1 MFAVATFPT
10 VKRSKRGYDPE
21 EVDRFL
27 KLARRAYEGDDAVP
41 LTAEDIRRTGFTLH
55 RGGYRADAVDG
66 ALERLEDA
74 FAARERARA
83 RQELGDKR
91 WLEEARATAQVILN
105 RLGRPEG
112 KKFDRTSIFTI
123 GYNKREVDRFA
134 KRALRYFRDGMPM
147 SVDEVRTAVFRQQRH
162 GYREA
167 QVDLLLD
174 AVVDVMLAVR

>member
-1 MFAVATFPT
+1 MANFPT

-27 KLARRAYEGDDAVP
+27 RLARRAYEGDPDVP
-41 LTAEDIRRTGFTLH
+41 LTAEDIRRTGFALQ
-55 RGGYRADAVDG
+55 RGGYEPGVVDG

-74 FAARERARA
+74 FASRERVQA
-83 RQELGDKR
+83 RQALGDR
-91 WLEEARATAQVILN
+91 QWLDDARGTAQVILN
-105 RLGRPEG
+105 RLGRPDAQ
-112 KKFDRTSIFTI
+112 KFQHASIFTI

-134 KRALRYFRDGMPM
+134 KRLVRYFRDGMPM
-147 SVDEVRTAVFRQQRH
+147 SVDEVRTVVFRQQRN

-174 AVVDVMLAVR
+174 SVVDVMLAVR

>member
-1 MFAVATFPT
+1 MATFPT

-27 KLARRAYEGDDAVP
+27 RLARRSYEGDPDVAI
-41 LTAEDIRRTGFTLH
+41 TAEDIRRTGFALQ
-55 RGGYRADAVDG
+55 RGGYEPDVVDG

-74 FAARERARA
+74 FAARERSEAR
-83 RQELGDKR
+83 RELGEAR
-91 WLEEARATAQVILN
+91 WLEQARETAQVVLN
-105 RLGRPEG
+105 RLGRPDG
-112 KKFDRTSIFTI
+112 RRFDRSSVFTI
-123 GYNKREVDRFA
+123 GYTRREVDRFA
-134 KRALRYFRDGMPM
+134 KRLIRYFRDGMPM
-147 SVDEVRTAVFRQQRH
+147 SVEEVRTVVFRQQRH

>member
-1 MFAVATFPT
+1 VATFPT
-10 VKRSKRGYDPE
+10 VKRSKRGYDPD

-27 KLARRAYEGDDAVP
+27 RLARRAYEGDPDVP
-41 LTAEDIRRTGFTLH
+41 LRAEDIRRTGFALQ
-55 RGGYRADAVDG
+55 RGGYQPDAVDG

-74 FAARERARA
+74 FAARERTEA
-83 RQELGDKR
+83 RQEVGDRR
-91 WLEEARATAQVILN
+91 WLETARETAQVILN

-112 KKFDRTSIFTI
+112 RRFDRTSIFTI

-134 KRALRYFRDGMPM
+134 KRLTRYFRDGMPM

-174 AVVDVMLAVR
+174 SVVDVMLAVR

>member
-1 MFAVATFPT
+1 MANFPT
-10 VKRSKRGYDPE
+10 VKRGKRGYDPE

-27 KLARRAYEGDDAVP
+27 RLARRAYEGDPDVP
-41 LTAEDIRRTGFTLH
+41 LMAEDIRRTGFALQ
-55 RGGYRADAVDG
+55 RGGYQPEVVDG

-74 FAARERARA
+74 FASRERAQA
-83 RQELGDKR
+83 RQKLGDR
-91 WLEEARATAQVILN
+91 QWLDEARGTAQVILN
-105 RLGRPEG
+105 RLGRPDAQ
-112 KKFDRTSIFTI
+112 KFQHANIFTI

-134 KRALRYFRDGMPM
+134 KRLIRYFRDGMPM
-147 SVDEVRTAVFRQQRH
+147 SVDEVRTVVFRQQRN

>member
-1 MFAVATFPT
+1 MATFPT
-10 VKRSKRGYDPE
+10 VKRSKRGYDPN

-27 KLARRAYEGDDAVP
+27 RLARRAYEGDPDVP
-41 LTAEDIRRTGFTLH
+41 LTAEDIRRTGFPLQ
-55 RGGYRADAVDG
+55 RGGYQPAAVDS

-74 FAARERARA
+74 FASRERSEARH
-83 RQELGDKR
+83 ELGDRR

-112 KKFDRTSIFTI
+112 QRFQRSSVFTI
-123 GYNKREVDRFA
+123 GYNRREVDRFA
-134 KRALRYFRDGMPM
+134 KRLVRYFRDGMPM
-147 SVDEVRTAVFRQQRH
+147 SVDEVRTVVFRQQRR

-174 AVVDVMLAVR
+174 SVVDVMLAVR

>member
-1 MFAVATFPT
+1 VATFPT
-10 VKRSKRGYDPE
+10 VKRSKRGYDPD

-27 KLARRAYEGDDAVP
+27 RLARRAYEGDPDVP
-41 LTAEDIRRTGFTLH
+41 LTAKDIRLTGFALQ
-55 RGGYRADAVDG
+55 RGGYRPDVVDG

-74 FAARERARA
+74 FASRERTQA
-83 RQELGDKR
+83 RQEMGDQR
-91 WLEEARATAQVILN
+91 WLETARGTAQVVLN
-105 RLGRPEG
+105 RLGRPDG
-112 KKFDRTSIFTI
+112 HRFARTSIFTI

-134 KRALRYFRDGMPM
+134 KRLARYFRDGMPM